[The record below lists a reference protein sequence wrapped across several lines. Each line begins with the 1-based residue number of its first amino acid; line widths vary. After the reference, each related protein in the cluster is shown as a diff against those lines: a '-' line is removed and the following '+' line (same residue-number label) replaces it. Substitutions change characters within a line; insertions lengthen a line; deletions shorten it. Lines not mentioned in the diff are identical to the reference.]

1 MIAIFVQMRDKYFFL
16 QVNNFFMKRIL
27 SCLYASMFLYPVN
40 IFAQSI
46 SVADKNEIAT
56 AYYYTDTKNNITS
69 NVPLNEL
76 SAKAYRH
83 FEKNYADIDKETWTK
98 FSGGTVVTFTNN
110 SAFCKIFYDTRGDF
124 VYSYKYY
131 DQKNCRVELTKMLQR
146 VYPQYKIISVVE
158 IFDGYKPVY
167 GINISNGK
175 ITKSLEIK
183 DDEIK
188 VLNEFEGQ

>member
-1 MIAIFVQMRDKYFFL
+1 MKRALCCLYVSAFIL
-16 QVNNFFMKRIL
+16 HPVNNF
-27 SCLYASMFLYPVN
+27 
-40 IFAQSI
+40 AQGV
-46 SVADKNEIAT
+46 SVAAKNENAT
-56 AYYYTDTKNNITS
+56 AYYYNDTKNNITS

-98 FSGGTVVTFTNN
+98 FSGGTVVTFINN

-131 DQKNCRVELTKMLQR
+131 DQKNCSAELIKMIQR
-146 VYPQYKIISVVE
+146 VYPQYKIVSVVE
-158 IFDGYKPVY
+158 LFDGYKPVY

-175 ITKSLEIK
+175 MTKSLEIK
-183 DDEIK
+183 NDEIK
-188 VLNEFEGQ
+188 VLNEFEDQ